1 MSDVTLHGLETWH
14 RNLVEKFGWTVIAI
28 AKGNMHKG
36 ENFLKCLEHLIS
48 SIQLRLDGGIQS
60 VDNHKDLEILINN
73 SNLLKQKAQLILNLE
88 YNSKP
93 YDILSNP
100 IDTPIVNVQN
110 NYEKSNENKYGG
122 KRISK
127 RK

>member
-14 RNLVEKFGWTVIAI
+14 RNLVEKFGWTVIAVG
-28 AKGNMHKG
+28 KGNLHKG
-36 ENFLKCLEHLIS
+36 ENFLQCLEHLIN

-60 VDNHKDLEILINN
+60 VDNHKDLEILLNN
-73 SNLLKQKAQLILNLE
+73 SNLLKQKAELILNLE
-88 YNSKP
+88 YNSIQYP
-93 YDILSNP
+93 ILPKP
-100 IDTPIVNVQN
+100 IDTNIVDIKS
-110 NYEKSNENKYGG
+110 NYLKSNENKYGG

>member
-14 RNLVEKFGWTVIAI
+14 TNLVEKFGWTVIAVG
-28 AKGNMHKG
+28 KGNLHKG
-36 ENFLKCLEHLIS
+36 ENFLLCLEHLIN

-60 VDNHKDLEILINN
+60 VDNHKDLEILLNN
-73 SNLLKQKAQLILNLE
+73 SNLLKQKAELILNLE
-88 YNSKP
+88 HNSKQYP
-93 YDILSNP
+93 IVSKP
-100 IDTPIVNVQN
+100 IDANIVNI
-110 NYEKSNENKYGG
+110 KSNYLKSDENKYGG